1 VPESPMSRQD
11 DGPPARTPRVE
22 PLTRAEYVKL
32 RERLGSEP
40 VSAVDADL
48 HISRTWARNPELML
62 AQTPLQSYFM
72 TETALPPRI
81 REIAIL
87 RIGWLCS
94 SDYEFGQHSVF
105 GRNAGLTEDEIARL
119 AAPDPGAAW
128 PTAERAVITAV
139 DEMHSRHDISDPTW
153 SALAGHFTPAALI
166 DLVALVGRYWTV
178 SVMTN
183 ALRVALEPG
192 RRGIP
197 SRTAPADEPT

>member
-1 VPESPMSRQD
+1 MNRQD
-11 DGPPARTPRVE
+11 NGLPARKPRVE
-22 PLTRAEYVKL
+22 PLSRAEYLKL

-72 TETALPPRI
+72 TQTALPPRT

-94 SDYEFGQHSVF
+94 SDYEFAQHTVF
-105 GRNAGLTEDEIARL
+105 GRNAGLTEAEIARL
-119 AAPDPGAAW
+119 AAPDPGADW
-128 PTAERAVITAV
+128 PTAERAIITAV
-139 DEMHSRHDISDPTW
+139 DEMHSGHDICDPTW
-153 SALAGHFTPAALI
+153 SALADHFTAAALI

-183 ALRVALEPG
+183 ALRVTLEPG
-192 RRGIP
+192 LSGIP
-197 SRTAPADEPT
+197 PRTAVADGPT